1 MRLLVTGGAG
11 FIGSHVVR
19 LAAQSGHSGI
29 VVDDLSTG
37 KVTRSPWPV
46 HQIDL
51 ADPSKINELE
61 KLLRDSE
68 IDAVIHLAA
77 RKQVGESVAQPE
89 IYYRDN
95 IAGLANLLVAMR
107 ESGVLRLVFSSSA
120 ACYGSPDVEQVAES
134 VPCHPINP
142 YGETKLIGEWL
153 VRASESWGL
162 RQVALRYFNVA
173 GTGWRELADT
183 AELNLIPILIGNL
196 HRGERAK
203 VFGTDYPTRDGSCER
218 DYIHV
223 LDLAQAH
230 LAALDYLD
238 AAEPRER
245 IFNVGTGSGS
255 TVLEVIAELSKISG
269 IEIEPEM
276 SDRRDGDPAKLV
288 ADATLIQRELGFK
301 TKFGLHE
308 IVESAWSASA

>member
-11 FIGSHVVR
+11 YIGSHVVR
-19 LAAQSGHSGI
+19 LASQSGHSGI

-37 KVTRSPWPV
+37 KASRSYWPV
-46 HQIDL
+46 HELDL
-51 ADPSKINELE
+51 ADSSKTAELS
-61 KLLRDSE
+61 KLLKDSE
-68 IDAVIHLAA
+68 IEAVIHLAA
-77 RKQVGESVAQPE
+77 RKQVGESVAKPE

-120 ACYGSPDVEQVAES
+120 ACYGSPDVEKVSEA

-183 AELNLIPILIGNL
+183 AELNLIPILIGQL
-196 HRGERAK
+196 HRGERAR
-203 VFGTDYPTRDGSCER
+203 VFGSDYPTRDGSCER
-218 DYIHV
+218 DYIHA
-223 LDLAQAH
+223 LDLAESH
-230 LAALDYLD
+230 LAALEYLERP
-238 AAEPRER
+238 EPRER

-255 TVLEVIAELSKISG
+255 TVIEVIAELSKISG
-269 IEIEPEM
+269 IKIEPELAE
-276 SDRRDGDPAKLV
+276 RRDGDPAKLV

-301 TKFGLHE
+301 TKFGLRE